1 MENGTKTEATFLP
14 NGVQAKPADLE
25 TGTSNAKPRF
35 QMDLLE
41 IIYSM

>member
-25 TGTSNAKPRF
+25 TGTLQLF
-35 QMDLLE
+35 
-41 IIYSM
+41 